1 MPLHGAKIVDCGYIC
16 HIFIHMKAIQ
26 IMMEP
31 RLLADLDATEEV
43 RRKGRSAVL
52 RQAVAEYLQRRR
64 NDEIRE
70 GYRRA
75 YGVDGGL
82 GAEYAGWEE
91 QSAWPDG

>member
-1 MPLHGAKIVDCGYIC
+1 MTVDIDATY
-16 HIFIHMKAIQ
+16 FTHMKAIQ
-26 IMMEP
+26 IMMDP

-43 RRKGRSAVL
+43 RREGRSAVL
-52 RQAVAEYLQRRR
+52 RRAAAEYLQRRR

-91 QSAWPDG
+91 QSTWPDG